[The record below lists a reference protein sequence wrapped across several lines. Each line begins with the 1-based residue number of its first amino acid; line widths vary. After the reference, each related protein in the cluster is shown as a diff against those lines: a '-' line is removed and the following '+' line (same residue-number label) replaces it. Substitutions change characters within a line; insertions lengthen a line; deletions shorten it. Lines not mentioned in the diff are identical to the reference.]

1 MALPI
6 SINALLRADTIESER
21 IEFKENWNPED
32 ILHTMCAFANDI
44 NNWGGGYII
53 IGVEEQMGQAVLP
66 PKGLK
71 PNQIDSFQKKVIELG
86 CKIAPNYIPVMSP
99 YTISDRL
106 ILVLW
111 CPAGDNRPYTAPNS
125 LSEKRSDRA
134 LYIRTGS
141 ETKKAKPEQ
150 QKRLYELAQRI
161 PYDDRINHSVSVENL
176 SLGLIREFLKEVGS
190 DLYSSSASM
199 SVEELASSMLI
210 AKMYGE
216 HIKPLN
222 VGLLFFTEQPEKFL
236 PYARIELVIH
246 SSYDT
251 KVFDEKI
258 FSGPLHHQLRDVLAY
273 IKRTIIRERVVKH
286 PNVAEASRFYNYPFA
301 AIEEVMA
308 NAVYHK
314 SYEKQEPIEVQLW
327 PNRIEVLSFPGPI
340 PPVTKK
346 SLLELPTHRR
356 IIAREYRNRRVGD
369 FLKELNL
376 TEGRGTGIPTIY
388 EELEKNGSPAPKFET
403 DEELGY
409 FLVTIYCRQDMIEVN
424 GSKVSSMDK
433 ITNGHNEV
441 GVDTPSLPNNGSS
454 LPNNSS
460 SLPNNGSSLPNN
472 SSRLPNN
479 GSSLPNNS
487 SRLPNNE
494 KLLLENLPEELTN
507 LLQTVRRRSKPDST
521 KVMILKLCS
530 YNEFSASALAKILDK
545 GEKYLRYR
553 FLSPMIQEGWMEY
566 TIPNNPSHPAQAYRT
581 TEEGKKRVNEYDL

>member
-21 IEFKENWNPED
+21 IELKESWDPED

-53 IGVEEQMGQAVLP
+53 IGVEEQTGQAVLP
-66 PKGLK
+66 PRGLK
-71 PNQIDSFQKKVIELG
+71 ANQIDSFQKKVIELG
-86 CKIAPNYIPVMSP
+86 YKIAPNYTPVISP
-99 YTISDRL
+99 YTISNRL

-125 LSEKRSDRA
+125 LSEKRSDRT
-134 LYIRTGS
+134 LYIRVGS

-150 QKRLYELAQRI
+150 QKRLYELTQKI
-161 PYDDRINHSVSVENL
+161 PFDDRINHSVSVENL
-176 SLGLIREFLKEVGS
+176 NLGLIREFLKEVGS
-190 DLYSSSASM
+190 DLYSPSASM

-210 AKMYGE
+210 AKTYGE
-216 HIKPLN
+216 LIKPLN
-222 VGLLFFTEQPEKFL
+222 VGLLFFTEQPEKYL

-246 SSYDT
+246 PSQDT
-251 KVFDEKI
+251 KVFDEKT

-327 PNRIEVLSFPGPI
+327 PDKIEVLSFPGPI
-340 PPVTKK
+340 PPVTQK

-403 DEELGY
+403 DEELSY
-409 FLVTIYCRQDMIEVN
+409 FLVTIYCRQDMIEID
-424 GSKVSSMDK
+424 GSKVFS
-433 ITNGHNEV
+433 IENTTNGRNEV
-441 GVDTPSLPNNGSS
+441 GVETPS

-472 SSRLPNN
+472 GSSLPNN

-487 SRLPNNE
+487 SSLPNNE

-530 YNEFSASALAKILDK
+530 CNEFSASALAKILDK

-581 TEEGKKRVNEYDL
+581 TEEGEKRVNEYDL